1 MPLPYVQTDHRLY
14 EDSLLGHIGQTGL
27 QYIVGI
33 QFNLRAQISHVPTV
47 RYNKGKHPPLK
58 NKTKNN
64 TLTLKTT
71 TTTPPPPPKK
81 KKKRKKKKKKKKD
94 TFHQNSSLA
103 RVYLGYFNTHQ
114 CNHKVHRE
122 ESRSQEARSRIVN
135 LVVRILGFFAIR
147 TDDFYTRS
155 PRVVFTGCLPRVVGF
170 TYSFLPC
177 INGTTT

>member
-14 EDSLLGHIGQTGL
+14 EDSLLGNWTD
-27 QYIVGI
+27 
-33 QFNLRAQISHVPTV
+33 RPTV
-47 RYNKGKHPPLK
+47 HPYNSICAHRSVMYQLSATTEGNIPLR
-58 NKTKNN
+58 KTKNNN

-71 TTTPPPPPKK
+71 TTN
-81 KKKRKKKKKKKKD
+81 D
-94 TFHQNSSLA
+94 TFQRNSSLA
-103 RVYLGYFNTHQ
+103 RVFLGYFNTHQ

-135 LVVRILGFFAIR
+135 LVVHILGFFAIR
-147 TDDFYTRS
+147 TDDFYTHS
-155 PRVVFTGCLPRVVGF
+155 PRLAFTGCLPRVVGF